1 MLVGVCVCVYKDE
14 GKWYDN
20 HTNKTDLTIEKI
32 NGADTYK
39 DDTTGGGEDRGHAQ
53 AGAL

>member
-1 MLVGVCVCVYKDE
+1 MIT
-14 GKWYDN
+14 
-20 HTNKTDLTIEKI
+20 TNKTDLTIEKI

-39 DDTTGGGEDRGHAQ
+39 DDTRAGGGRGHAQ